1 MQNPLGASHLV
12 RIKIMG
18 VDDAFSPHGLFPRG
32 MTRGLSLNLTLIRSI
47 LTRMSRR
54 MSLAG
59 RGQLAMIGL
68 IAVLSLPGCTF
79 KGAAT
84 NRGASSK
91 AVDGVQWIVRPV
103 KMRVFP
109 TTRFNRSGD
118 VILLQAR
125 VELFDVMSDSVKG
138 VGQFSF
144 DLYAVR
150 GEKGSKTEKFLYN
163 WTINVQ
169 TLKEQVLYYDP
180 VMRGYHFPLEL
191 HKWPVGKEDLRIEVV
206 FISADGK
213 RINTQARLD
222 PTIRSMDLPSRVQ
235 Q

>member
-1 MQNPLGASHLV
+1 
-12 RIKIMG
+12 MG

-68 IAVLSLPGCTF
+68 IAVLSLSGCTF

-150 GEKGSKTEKFLYN
+150 GEKGSRRKNFFT
-163 WTINVQ
+163 TGRS
-169 TLKEQVLYYDP
+169 TC
-180 VMRGYHFPLEL
+180 RH
-191 HKWPVGKEDLRIEVV
+191 LR
-206 FISADGK
+206 
-213 RINTQARLD
+213 
-222 PTIRSMDLPSRVQ
+222 SRYSITTP
-235 Q
+235 